1 MIEFTPYNQIK
12 NNKEEENKNKLN
24 FIPKI
29 KTSPLR
35 NVYRHREYNVIYS
48 RVIWTADTELI
59 KKGK

>member
-1 MIEFTPYNQIK
+1 MIEFIPYNQIK
-12 NNKEEENKNKLN
+12 NNKEENKNKLN

-48 RVIWTADTELI
+48 RVIWSTDTELI